1 MPSNSGDGGGVS
13 GIRIEVDP
21 QVLIRAGQSMSSL
34 GKQLDMLMG
43 ALGPML
49 SSGIASGIDL
59 AGLAMALEYGDLT
72 QKFSDTL
79 AGGANTLKAV
89 GIKLQASGHN
99 YANADAVSTIGGGGP
114 TGSVDGEFEET
125 TPVDARDSPSL
136 SVVPPPPS
144 WFLVASFLGPT
155 AWPSGNPSMLRLTAA
170 QWKNLASGFSTLSEQ
185 VSASRTAVSTQKI
198 PEASQIAQAHADLA
212 DGVADLADQA
222 TQIATTLE
230 TFADNVQDTQ
240 DAIRRLLDRVSSID
254 GIVDTVKGIFT
265 GDALDIV
272 KEVVEDIRTLLG
284 NFQRQVKAVGGLL
297 EALKEALNDTV
308 TKFQKWADKNLRELL
323 GDQVGG
329 AISDIIKF
337 QTDLTTGVLSGVINT
352 VAGTVAFA
360 DLDTWKGLGETAL
373 AVVKDP
379 SLIDDIG
386 IAAGKEFLAW
396 DQLTGDNPGRGIGE
410 AGFNIAGL
418 FVGGPLSKG
427 GTVAKGVNKV
437 RRAFDRADS
446 PSVDLPGRHGLD
458 GDLTTTGSRVPEV
471 PEIRQGGIPDSVVN
485 PMPPNRIDAPSSPNG
500 LEAPVRPPD
509 PPGPTTN
516 NPGGGAR
523 PSGGGDGPPPD
534 SPHRPVGPTDP
545 GPTHSD
551 AAPPHTPST
560 PESSHSGSSSV
571 GEPPAP
577 NYAPNAADHVPQHA
591 ADSSSPHDL
600 RDTDS
605 SPNERTPTANHEQG
619 SPDSHIRSDTAHS
632 NADTTSHAPDRHVND
647 HPANGNHR
655 DTGIHDRNSQ
665 GYQPDTTRAD
675 TFVSVADDIRSTDY
689 AKHDTS
695 TQPPHSHPSAG
706 DSARD
711 HDNAAIAPPVG
722 TGGPISS
729 HSPGVTH
736 TAADSQT
743 SGRAH
748 TPEPSTRMSDARSPE
763 SRNPQPSTSLDSPR
777 IQSAGA
783 SAAHGHSPSAPVSS
797 AAASPTAGPPPAQA
811 AHGSPESRTPRT
823 DADMREG
830 SPPSAVHKTNDGSRS
845 AVRDDRTV
853 GRVEPGADQH
863 PGSGIADDKPKDS
876 PGHAGNPA
884 DSRSF
889 GPHELN
895 ALEDPAHQAA
905 VENAL
910 RDSNGNYIVHAD
922 PRTNDYGRLINDG
935 GPTVDGR
942 SNNCLDCSLSAL
954 ASFRGEPT
962 VSVPRYPDELPDG
975 TIDRVTG
982 EASGLRR
989 AENWLGRGLLEFPGL
1004 EVAEQFNALHRYIDD
1019 LGPGSA
1025 ALVVNDWHA
1034 VDLKTGDLLYNTDGS
1049 PVSDGSHATVV
1060 VYPKGADGPVWWDPQ
1075 LGVTS
1080 DRPPSWMVDRSSH
1093 VSFTPNQPS
1102 QGAHHGGA
1110 ENQGTSTGISGT
1122 DVADRDL
1129 RSPAVRERMGVHEGS
1144 HPGADQFR
1152 SGDRSGP
1159 AGDRFGDRENLSV
1172 PELVNRDGG
1181 GSTYDV
1187 QAHRDQP
1194 GGEANISPSVGDHG
1208 APNQGG
1214 PGNDR
1219 VSTDGEIADG
1229 PARTDTGASADDR
1242 QENSHL
1248 SPDGPAVERGD
1259 GPREVGQSP
1268 EPRGVAGNGHES
1280 PVTPGKSGASS
1291 GHAPGVHPSDD
1302 AGDARPESNQ
1312 TRQQQESEVPDSRS
1326 SADAS
1331 DQDDNAQLPGSEL
1344 SHAGND
1350 SPPSDVPDDP
1360 RSESDDSADYGHSDV
1375 LEQEIRDMSPWERER
1390 VERAISPDKL
1400 IRSLIDG
1407 GCPPEMAASAASS
1420 PYAGLTPQELLARHW
1435 NPETHTWNWPP
1446 HDGFKDG
1453 LWTTT
1458 DHIPEGQNLDRVGL
1472 INDKVGDFMGVE
1484 GDSYPARALAPGT
1497 SGEYNVFRGTGAT
1510 VPPGWEVRY
1519 GDVAQAFDQ
1528 PGGATQWVVVDEFG
1542 DIIKIHTLVE
1552 EGIIE
1557 PVSGPYFDK
1566 WVESQNRNEG

>member
-170 QWKNLASGFSTLSEQ
+170 QWKNLASGFSALSEQ

-471 PEIRQGGIPDSVVN
+471 PEIRQGGIPDSVIN

-534 SPHRPVGPTDP
+534 SPQRPVGPTDP

-571 GEPPAP
+571 GEPGIRGNSEPSYTP
-577 NYAPNAADHVPQHA
+577 SPVDHSPQHA
-591 ADSSSPHDL
+591 PEPATPAAQNDAPHTPAESNPKPTHESAASDAPASTHSPAQHTGGSTGAD
-600 RDTDS
+600 
-605 SPNERTPTANHEQG
+605 PTATRPDNDFTSTDHHRFAVDESRSSADQQAHRPAEQQ
-619 SPDSHIRSDTAHS
+619 PAH
-632 NADTTSHAPDRHVND
+632 T
-647 HPANGNHR
+647 PAAEHSAN
-655 DTGIHDRNSQ
+655 HDRNSVESNESREPAYSVAANNSQ
-665 GYQPDTTRAD
+665 PAMAMMSPGVGGGPTSPMTPHAPGPVHGGGESHSPAAKSPAPDTTTRGPETRA
-675 TFVSVADDIRSTDY
+675 
-689 AKHDTS
+689 
-695 TQPPHSHPSAG
+695 SH
-706 DSARD
+706 
-711 HDNAAIAPPVG
+711 
-722 TGGPISS
+722 TGS
-729 HSPGVTH
+729 
-736 TAADSQT
+736 
-743 SGRAH
+743 
-748 TPEPSTRMSDARSPE
+748 PEPPRAQ
-763 SRNPQPSTSLDSPR
+763 QPNAVGPVPGTT
-777 IQSAGA
+777 
-783 SAAHGHSPSAPVSS
+783 PSAPVHPSEHTASRSS
-797 AAASPTAGPPPAQA
+797 TSSSSTVAPAEHQA
-811 AHGSPESRTPRT
+811 APESSQRQSVSDRGMSQSAQEQPR
-823 DADMREG
+823 DSSQPDPQSRASDRFADREG
-830 SPPSAVHKTNDGSRS
+830 SEFEYSPIIDENGHYVPGSLPSYEELRRLTRTEADTAHYWSG
-845 AVRDDRTV
+845 RDANGV
-853 GRVEPGADQH
+853 GVGPD
-863 PGSGIADDKPKDS
+863 GSGIAERIADGANGTTLEMTLERNGIHPL
-876 PGHAGNPA
+876 PA
-884 DSRSF
+884 WNRHDPESVRF
-889 GPHELN
+889 W
-895 ALEDPAHQAA
+895 EDASAA
-905 VENAL
+905 YAENARGNVTAIVGSDL
-910 RDSNGNYIVHAD
+910 RPGNIWQTVEIPRLMENPNVTRIVQIDPDTGKSTELFSRVTGGDDPTLNGPVEPPSNHHAD
-922 PRTNDYGRLINDG
+922 PRTPGQTERSHHPYNQPENLQGRTSDPTGRGGLRDNVSDDLDRGQGRQTQKPESLAQGSGDRGLADREPKQPDIGMRADLHHGWDDDNHQQRGDDRHDG
-935 GPTVDGR
+935 DNNGPRENAIGPDGR
-942 SNNCLDCSLSAL
+942 
-954 ASFRGEPT
+954 
-962 VSVPRYPDELPDG
+962 YK
-975 TIDRVTG
+975 I
-982 EASGLRR
+982 SG
-989 AENWLGRGLLEFPGL
+989 
-1004 EVAEQFNALHRYIDD
+1004 H
-1019 LGPGSA
+1019 
-1025 ALVVNDWHA
+1025 
-1034 VDLKTGDLLYNTDGS
+1034 GDYNSGN
-1049 PVSDGSHATVV
+1049 GTVV
-1060 VYPKGADGPVWWDPQ
+1060 VPEGTSVTVYGEHGSPITQ
-1075 LGVTS
+1075 SLGNLIESGGDTS
-1080 DRPPSWMVDRSSH
+1080 RVYKKTYYAGEEMPNYTLLPPDEMNIVGTPHTVDRATTLSDLLH
-1093 VSFTPNQPS
+1093 PNMGS
-1102 QGAHHGGA
+1102 VDFAACLGYWNHRVFDVHG
-1110 ENQGTSTGISGT
+1110 I
-1122 DVADRDL
+1122 
-1129 RSPAVRERMGVHEGS
+1129 
-1144 HPGADQFR
+1144 
-1152 SGDRSGP
+1152 
-1159 AGDRFGDRENLSV
+1159 
-1172 PELVNRDGG
+1172 
-1181 GSTYDV
+1181 Y
-1187 QAHRDQP
+1187 HRDTYEYIEKYAWP
-1194 GGEANISPSVGDHG
+1194 EH
-1208 APNQGG
+1208 
-1214 PGNDR
+1214 
-1219 VSTDGEIADG
+1219 EELC
-1229 PARTDTGASADDR
+1229 DD
-1242 QENSHL
+1242 
-1248 SPDGPAVERGD
+1248 D
-1259 GPREVGQSP
+1259 
-1268 EPRGVAGNGHES
+1268 
-1280 PVTPGKSGASS
+1280 
-1291 GHAPGVHPSDD
+1291 
-1302 AGDARPESNQ
+1302 
-1312 TRQQQESEVPDSRS
+1312 
-1326 SADAS
+1326 
-1331 DQDDNAQLPGSEL
+1331 
-1344 SHAGND
+1344 
-1350 SPPSDVPDDP
+1350 
-1360 RSESDDSADYGHSDV
+1360 
-1375 LEQEIRDMSPWERER
+1375 W
-1390 VERAISPDKL
+1390 
-1400 IRSLIDG
+1400 
-1407 GCPPEMAASAASS
+1407 
-1420 PYAGLTPQELLARHW
+1420 
-1435 NPETHTWNWPP
+1435 
-1446 HDGFKDG
+1446 
-1453 LWTTT
+1453 
-1458 DHIPEGQNLDRVGL
+1458 
-1472 INDKVGDFMGVE
+1472 
-1484 GDSYPARALAPGT
+1484 
-1497 SGEYNVFRGTGAT
+1497 
-1510 VPPGWEVRY
+1510 
-1519 GDVAQAFDQ
+1519 
-1528 PGGATQWVVVDEFG
+1528 
-1542 DIIKIHTLVE
+1542 
-1552 EGIIE
+1552 
-1557 PVSGPYFDK
+1557 
-1566 WVESQNRNEG
+1566 

>member
-13 GIRIEVDP
+13 GKRIEVDP

-458 GDLTTTGSRVPEV
+458 VDLTTTGSRVPEV

-545 GPTHSD
+545 GPTHGD

-571 GEPPAP
+571 GEPGIRGNSEPSYTPSPVDHSPQHAPEPATP
-577 NYAPNAADHVPQHA
+577 AAQNDAPHTPAESNPKSTHESAASDAPASTHSPAQHTDDTSSTDNSAMRADDNSTSTDHHRPGMNESRSLADHQAHGSADQQSAHTPAADHP
-591 ADSSSPHDL
+591 AD
-600 RDTDS
+600 
-605 SPNERTPTANHEQG
+605 
-619 SPDSHIRSDTAHS
+619 
-632 NADTTSHAPDRHVND
+632 
-647 HPANGNHR
+647 
-655 DTGIHDRNSQ
+655 HDRNPVENKDSRQPAYAAAAHDSQ
-665 GYQPDTTRAD
+665 PAM
-675 TFVSVADDIRSTDY
+675 
-689 AKHDTS
+689 
-695 TQPPHSHPSAG
+695 
-706 DSARD
+706 
-711 HDNAAIAPPVG
+711 APMMSPG
-722 TGGPISS
+722 MGGGPPPMSS
-729 HSPGVTH
+729 HTPGPVHGGGESQSPSPG
-736 TAADSQT
+736 
-743 SGRAH
+743 GRSPALD
-748 TPEPSTRMSDARSPE
+748 PSTRGPEPRSPHIGSPE
-763 SRNPQPSTSLDSPR
+763 TPRAQQPNATGP
-777 IQSAGA
+777 APGTT
-783 SAAHGHSPSAPVSS
+783 PSAPVQPTGM
-797 AAASPTAGPPPAQA
+797 SPSGSPADQAVRQA
-811 AHGSPESRTPRT
+811 AEPQHHG
-823 DADMREG
+823 
-830 SPPSAVHKTNDGSRS
+830 H
-845 AVRDDRTV
+845 
-853 GRVEPGADQH
+853 H
-863 PGSGIADDKPKDS
+863 
-876 PGHAGNPA
+876 
-884 DSRSF
+884 
-889 GPHELN
+889 
-895 ALEDPAHQAA
+895 
-905 VENAL
+905 
-910 RDSNGNYIVHAD
+910 
-922 PRTNDYGRLINDG
+922 
-935 GPTVDGR
+935 
-942 SNNCLDCSLSAL
+942 
-954 ASFRGEPT
+954 
-962 VSVPRYPDELPDG
+962 
-975 TIDRVTG
+975 
-982 EASGLRR
+982 
-989 AENWLGRGLLEFPGL
+989 
-1004 EVAEQFNALHRYIDD
+1004 
-1019 LGPGSA
+1019 
-1025 ALVVNDWHA
+1025 
-1034 VDLKTGDLLYNTDGS
+1034 
-1049 PVSDGSHATVV
+1049 PVS
-1060 VYPKGADGPVWWDPQ
+1060 
-1075 LGVTS
+1075 
-1080 DRPPSWMVDRSSH
+1080 
-1093 VSFTPNQPS
+1093 
-1102 QGAHHGGA
+1102 
-1110 ENQGTSTGISGT
+1110 
-1122 DVADRDL
+1122 
-1129 RSPAVRERMGVHEGS
+1129 
-1144 HPGADQFR
+1144 
-1152 SGDRSGP
+1152 
-1159 AGDRFGDRENLSV
+1159 
-1172 PELVNRDGG
+1172 
-1181 GSTYDV
+1181 
-1187 QAHRDQP
+1187 
-1194 GGEANISPSVGDHG
+1194 
-1208 APNQGG
+1208 
-1214 PGNDR
+1214 
-1219 VSTDGEIADG
+1219 
-1229 PARTDTGASADDR
+1229 DR
-1242 QENSHL
+1242 QENS
-1248 SPDGPAVERGD
+1248 PGPAKHVPSTPEGDHRPAHDAQRPDSDPPVDIPAPLVRETPYELESSMLPQYVGEQHSGPHGPGVRYLSEMERESYRVTIREGLLYD
-1259 GPREVGQSP
+1259 SQGRLFDTSSGVSAFGPSSSGRAIFVMDQHGNLYASLYQEAGKFHHSSFFA
-1268 EPRGVAGNGHES
+1268 GGNVAGAGELIVKDGK
-1280 PVTPGKSGASS
+1280 VTFMTDRS
-1291 GHAPGVHPSDD
+1291 GHYQPGRS
-1302 AGDARPESNQ
+1302 R
-1312 TRQQQESEVPDSRS
+1312 TQQVL
-1326 SADAS
+1326 
-1331 DQDDNAQLPGSEL
+1331 DQ
-1344 SHAGND
+1344 
-1350 SPPSDVPDDP
+1350 
-1360 RSESDDSADYGHSDV
+1360 
-1375 LEQEIRDMSPWERER
+1375 
-1390 VERAISPDKL
+1390 
-1400 IRSLIDG
+1400 
-1407 GCPPEMAASAASS
+1407 
-1420 PYAGLTPQELLARHW
+1420 LTSQGVDFDEGMYFA
-1435 NPETHTWNWPP
+1435 
-1446 HDGFKDG
+1446 
-1453 LWTTT
+1453 
-1458 DHIPEGQNLDRVGL
+1458 PEG
-1472 INDKVGDFMGVE
+1472 
-1484 GDSYPARALAPGT
+1484 S
-1497 SGEYNVFRGTGAT
+1497 
-1510 VPPGWEVRY
+1510 
-1519 GDVAQAFDQ
+1519 
-1528 PGGATQWVVVDEFG
+1528 
-1542 DIIKIHTLVE
+1542 
-1552 EGIIE
+1552 
-1557 PVSGPYFDK
+1557 
-1566 WVESQNRNEG
+1566 